1 MEEFLRYSRAYEM
14 WIYIGLGVLALW
26 HIRKFILA
34 WMELRGALF
43 GMERESAQA
52 RLNQAATMLVLML
65 IMAVAEFTL
74 VSFVAPSIPGAV
86 PLPSPTL
93 DLLATPTTTLPVLAP
108 ALQEAEMTPT
118 PVASEEP
125 VGEGCSPGQVML
137 TLPVDGERVSGVVTL
152 EGTADNP
159 NFGFYS
165 YEIAR
170 PGETI
175 WLPVQVGQQ
184 PVREGRLGTW
194 DTSALAPGNYM
205 LRLVVTDNQGIAL
218 TPCVIQV
225 VVDAPAP

>member
-14 WIYIGLGVLALW
+14 WVYLGLGVLALW

-52 RLNQAATMLVLML
+52 RLNQAATMLVLVL
-65 IMAVAEFTL
+65 IMMVAEFTL

-93 DLLATPTTTLPVLAP
+93 DLLATPTITLPALEP
-108 ALQEAEMTPT
+108 ALQEAEVTPT

-137 TLPVDGERVSGVVTL
+137 TAPQDGERISGLVTL
-152 EGTADNP
+152 EGTADTP

-184 PVREGRLGTW
+184 PVRDGQLGTW
-194 DTSALAPGNYM
+194 DTSALAPGDYM

-225 VVDAPAP
+225 LVDAIP